1 MFAQQLVNGL
11 TLGCIYALTALSF
24 TLIFGAIRL
33 INFALGELLMLG
45 AFFAIGI
52 ARVLAGVGW
61 LESNPILSTFLII
74 VISIIGAMAIGILME
89 LAAFRPL
96 RRKRDVPILLGL
108 ISSLGVSIFL
118 RNFIL
123 IFVDSGQVNFPV
135 LIPKVIWDWGI
146 LKISSIQVVVMA
158 SSFLLMIG
166 LHYTVYHTKL
176 GKEIR
181 AVRDNR
187 DLARQQGTNV
197 NWIVCATFIL
207 ASGLAA
213 FAGIMMGI
221 YYEVAKYDMGF
232 VPAIKGFTAAILGG
246 VGDVLGGMLG
256 GILIGLVESLGGGY
270 ISAEYKDV
278 FAFIVLIVVLLFR
291 PRGLLNRGIQ

>member
-1 MFAQQLVNGL
+1 M
-11 TLGCIYALTALSF
+11 
-24 TLIFGAIRL
+24 
-33 INFALGELLMLG
+33 
-45 AFFAIGI
+45 
-52 ARVLAGVGW
+52 
-61 LESNPILSTFLII
+61 
-74 VISIIGAMAIGILME
+74 
-89 LAAFRPL
+89 
-96 RRKRDVPILLGL
+96 
-108 ISSLGVSIFL
+108 FL
-118 RNFIL
+118 RNL
-123 IFVDSGQVNFPV
+123 VLTFVDSGRVNFPV
-135 LIPKVIWDWGI
+135 LIPKVIWDLGI
-146 LKISSIQVVVMA
+146 LKVSSIQVVVMA

-166 LHYTVYHTKL
+166 LHYTIYHTKL

-187 DLARQQGTNV
+187 DLAIQQGTNV

-232 VPAIKGFTAAILGG
+232 IPAIKGFTAAILGG